1 MGCAMG
7 VMGLREPYACV
18 LAGGRVADFVSA
30 LT

>member
-1 MGCAMG
+1 MGRAMG
-7 VMGLREPYACV
+7 VMGLREPYARA